1 MNPSAEQTLVL
12 VHGRGIQPDAPV
24 LEADWL
30 DALSHALARDHNASL
45 DGVKVELAY
54 YSDISA
60 GMDPERDK
68 YDKVLDQ
75 ADRQNALAA
84 LKQLR
89 SKDFRRSLYEA
100 VPGQSPF
107 KEFLADVGVP
117 LTRALGLSNKRLAH
131 FYPELTAYW
140 DDEAIAGELRAR
152 IAKPLVE
159 ALDRGSHIMV
169 ISHCIGT
176 VFAYDAFWDASQA
189 ATNADQRVHS
199 WLTLGSPLAD
209 NDVRKRLG
217 GQPSGFPNLLI
228 NWFNL
233 AAEDDPVC
241 HDETVA
247 NDFSAMLNER
257 HISRI
262 QDYHVYNLAE
272 RYGRSDPHD
281 VLGYLVHP
289 RTVSLLADWLNSP
302 PGI

>member
-12 VHGRGIQPDAPV
+12 VHGRGIQPEAPV

-30 DALSHALARDHNASL
+30 EALTHALARDHNASL
-45 DGVKVELAY
+45 DGVNVQLAY

-60 GMDPERDK
+60 DMDPERDK

-75 ADRQNALAA
+75 ADRHNALTT
-84 LKQLR
+84 LKLLR
-89 SKDFRRSLYEA
+89 NKEFRRSQYEA
-100 VPGQSPF
+100 IPGQSPL
-107 KEFLADVGVP
+107 KEFLADIGVP

-140 DDEAIAGELRAR
+140 DDDGIARELRAR
-152 IAKPLVE
+152 IAKPLVQ
-159 ALDRGSHIMV
+159 ALDRGDHIMV

-176 VFAYDAFWDASQA
+176 VLTYDAFWDASQA
-189 ATNADQRVHS
+189 ATDADQRVHS

-247 NDFSAMLNER
+247 NDFSVMLKER

-262 QDYHVYNLAE
+262 QDYHMYNLAE

-289 RTVSLLADWLNSP
+289 RTVTLVADWLNSR
-302 PGI
+302 PGN